1 MKGKIKLKQKKLYIQ
16 IRNNIT
22 YIFVTD
28 SQHEVFSFEINLG
41 NSWPKNKI
49 AKNE

>member
-1 MKGKIKLKQKKLYIQ
+1 MTGLVLIPKQKIYNE
-16 IRNNIT
+16 IRNDIT

-41 NSWPKNKI
+41 NSWPKNKM
-49 AKNE
+49 ANE